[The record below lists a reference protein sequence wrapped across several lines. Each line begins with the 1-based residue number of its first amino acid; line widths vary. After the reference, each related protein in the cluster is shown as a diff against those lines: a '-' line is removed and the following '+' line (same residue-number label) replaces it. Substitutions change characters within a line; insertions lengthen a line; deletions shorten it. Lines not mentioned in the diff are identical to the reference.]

1 MRGFWNIFDKL
12 LRICAA
18 VSGAIICAIVAGI
31 TVNVVLRNAFGTPIY
46 GLLELVEYGLLLV
59 ALMGAPWVLSKHAH
73 VTVDIL
79 SASLPQSVQPAYSR
93 FLAVLGLVVSIVV
106 CWFAFEA
113 AQSSFQRGSMVR
125 ASFTFP
131 EWWVL
136 SVMPISFL
144 LLALEFARQF
154 FVKQDTPHNQTGL

>member
-1 MRGFWNIFDKL
+1 MRGLWNIFDKL
-12 LRICAA
+12 LRLCAA
-18 VSGAIICAIVAGI
+18 ASGAVICAIVVGI

-59 ALMGAPWVLSKHAH
+59 ALLGAPWVLSKHAH

-79 SASLPQSVQPAYSR
+79 STALPLPVRNIHTRA
-93 FLAVLGLVVSIVV
+93 LTTLGFVVSLVI

-113 AQSSFQRGSMVR
+113 AQASLQRGSMIR

-136 SVMPISFL
+136 SVMPVSFL

-154 FVKQDTPHNQTGL
+154 LVKPDAHLNQAGL